1 MSAQVGGA
9 RVRLAL
15 TLAVLVASTAPA
27 AAPLDVVRE
36 CAAAAS
42 PGVSGLK
49 NLSAVCPQLD
59 TALTALKLNE
69 ILYEGWQDKVS
80 AHALQDAAVLAERY
94 SGSKQ
99 QRSLDQGVLRG
110 ILGSYKSQQERPD
123 SWWHALQDWFKRWL
137 AHSNS
142 TLANWLNQFW
152 DRWLSHAEVSP
163 GFLKVFMYG
172 LTALVLSA
180 AIVVIIRELN
190 AAGMARRLGTA
201 TRARGARRGGS
212 QRPASDGEAASAVG
226 SVAELLRALVQRLLQ
241 SGRLKAERSLTHR
254 ELIAR
259 SAFDN
264 ESQRVVFAG
273 VAHTAES
280 LLYGSQV
287 AAPEVL
293 EQVTR
298 KGRALLL
305 QLSNSIGAP

>member
-1 MSAQVGGA
+1 
-9 RVRLAL
+9 VRLAL
-15 TLAVLVASTAPA
+15 ALAGFVASTALA

-42 PGVSGLK
+42 PNVSGLK

-59 TALTALKLNE
+59 TALSALGLNE
-69 ILYEGWQDKVS
+69 ILYDGWQDKVT

-94 SGSKQ
+94 SGSMPR
-99 QRSLDQGVLRG
+99 RSLDQGVLRE
-110 ILGSYKSQQERPD
+110 ILGSYKTQPEPPH
-123 SWWHALQDWFKRWL
+123 SWWRALEDWFKRWL

-142 TLANWLNQFW
+142 SLANWLNQLW

-163 GFLKVFMYG
+163 SFLKVFMYG
-172 LTALVLSA
+172 LTALAVLA
-180 AIVVIIRELN
+180 AIVLIIRELK
-190 AAGMARRLGTA
+190 AVGMTRRLGVA
-201 TRARGARRGGS
+201 ARARGARRGGS
-212 QRPASDGEAASAVG
+212 QRLASGGEAASAV
-226 SVAELLRALVQRLLQ
+226 STVAELLHALVQRLLQ

-298 KGRALLL
+298 QGRALLL
-305 QLSNSIGAP
+305 QLSNSTSAP

>member
-15 TLAVLVASTAPA
+15 TLAGLVASTALA

-59 TALTALKLNE
+59 AALTALKLNE

-94 SGSKQ
+94 SGSMQ

-201 TRARGARRGGS
+201 ARARGARRGGS
-212 QRPASDGEAASAVG
+212 QPAFDGEAASAVG
-226 SVAELLRALVQRLLQ
+226 SVAELLQALVQRLLQ

-280 LLYGSQV
+280 LLYGSQS

-298 KGRALLL
+298 QGRALLL
-305 QLSNSIGAP
+305 QLSNSTGAP